1 MPKQKPPEPELAHD
15 SPEYLRKLVEEIRER
30 ERTDGPIESWP
41 SIYGDGKPL
50 KAETKNP
57 TKSLFG
63 D

>member
-1 MPKQKPPEPELAHD
+1 MPKKTTEPELAHD
-15 SPEYLRKLVEEIRER
+15 SPEYLRMLVEEIRER

-41 SIYGDGKPL
+41 SIYGDGKPAR
-50 KAETKNP
+50 AEPKNQ